1 MLVSASGMAARSTH
15 LSHESGAP
23 RAPLAV
29 TTVALALAAVYAVAI
44 VRSGGESLLLAPL
57 VAAVVVLA
65 VFAHPAVG
73 LYVLFGSAILFEQFT
88 IAGIVPI
95 TQARFFVN
103 INAYTPIPIRLSVA
117 DLLVLLTAASL
128 VVQRLRARGE
138 PLRMGTFGWA
148 VVVYFSIFILG
159 TVIGA
164 ARGGAWKPDVA
175 LSELRAPFHFC
186 VMYFLAANL
195 VRDRRQLSIFMWLFV
210 LMVGVKALQAIL
222 SYLEALSLPYSLRS
236 ITSHEDVVFFGVA
249 IALGVMAAVLGLRT
263 RLAAVLLALG
273 PVILI
278 AELVAYRRVGFIALG
293 VTLIAFALLTLFTHP
308 RRGAVLVAVGS
319 LGLAAYAVIFWES
332 VGPVAEPLRALRTV
346 FDASATSLVDQ
357 YSNAW
362 RDIEHQ
368 NIAYTI
374 QQLPLTGVG
383 VGQRYLFER
392 EPSNIPFP
400 YWRFITHDALLW
412 LWLKA
417 GPVGAFGLW
426 FLVARALLVGAA
438 LYRRLSEG
446 WLRWV
451 VALPLALVVTQI
463 VFSSVDLGLTYSR
476 TMIVLG
482 ASLGLTAFIAEQ
494 HPSAASGAGR
504 RAP

>member
-1 MLVSASGMAARSTH
+1 MLIPRIGLATWWPRDPRDLDVRS
-15 LSHESGAP
+15 P
-23 RAPLAV
+23 FVLALIA
-29 TTVALALAAVYAVAI
+29 VALALAYAVAI
-44 VRSGGESLLLAPL
+44 VRSGGETLLLVPL
-57 VAAVVVLA
+57 IAAIVVLG

-103 INAYTPIPIRLSVA
+103 INAYTPIPLRLSVA
-117 DLLVLLTAASL
+117 DLLILLTVASL
-128 VVQRLRARGE
+128 VVQRLRAKGA
-138 PLRMGTFGWA
+138 PLRMGPFGWA
-148 VVVYFSIFILG
+148 VVAYFSIFILG
-159 TVIGA
+159 TFIGA
-164 ARGGAWKPDVA
+164 ARGGAWKPDIA
-175 LSELRAPFHFC
+175 LNEARAPFQLC

-195 VRDRRQLSIFMWLFV
+195 VRDRRQLGIFMWLFV
-210 LMVGVKALQAIL
+210 LMVGVKAVQAIL
-222 SYLEALSLPYSLRS
+222 SYLQVMSLPYSLRT
-236 ITSHEDVVFFGVA
+236 IISHEDVVFFGVA
-249 IALGVMAAVLGLRT
+249 ISLAVMAAVLGLRT
-263 RLAAVLLALG
+263 RLAKVLLVLG
-273 PVILI
+273 PLILI

-293 VTLIAFALLTLFTHP
+293 VALMALTLLTLFTNP
-308 RRGAVLVAVGS
+308 RRGVVLVAAGS
-319 LGLAAYAVIFWES
+319 AALAAYATIFWES

-346 FDASATSLVDQ
+346 FDASATSLTDQ

-368 NIAYTI
+368 NIAHTI
-374 QQLPLTGVG
+374 RQLPLTGVG

-417 GPVGAFGLW
+417 GPIGAFALW
-426 FLVARALLVGAA
+426 FLVARALLVLAA
-438 LYRRLSEG
+438 LYRRLSER

-451 VALPLALVVTQI
+451 VALPLALVITQI

-482 ASLGLTAFIAEQ
+482 AALGLGAFIAEQ
-494 HPSAASGAGR
+494 HPRSSTPIARPS
-504 RAP
+504 